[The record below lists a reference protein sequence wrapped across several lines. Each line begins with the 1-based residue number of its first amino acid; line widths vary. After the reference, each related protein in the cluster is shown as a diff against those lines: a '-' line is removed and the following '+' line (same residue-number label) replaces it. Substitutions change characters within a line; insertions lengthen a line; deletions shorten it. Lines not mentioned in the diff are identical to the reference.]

1 MALAIKNLLR
11 AIITAKTE
19 DNKATCL
26 RWLTRE

>member
-11 AIITAKTE
+11 AITAKTE